1 MLAKDSIMHPL
12 DRIVFQT
19 ATAQAGAFMCPS
31 RDPRFRDSGPI
42 NHHVVVFPRT
52 GVWIRHAGS
61 RPFVADPHVITIY
74 NQGQE
79 YTRAP
84 VSAEGDRCD
93 WFGVSPEI
101 AREIAAAY
109 EPRAGD
115 ERHPFR
121 HQCSPCPPELYLRQR
136 ALFHRLERGQVDE
149 LEAEESVIAIVTDA
163 IGWAHGGGGG
173 WPAPTAPVDGQL
185 DLVERTRADIVAY
198 ARERTT
204 LVDIARRLSVSPF
217 HLCRVFRRATGMSV
231 HGYRIELRQRLALE
245 PLAGE
250 GVSVSRVAADLGFAS
265 HSHLTATLRK
275 RLGLTPTRLRRMLQG
290 GPAGQVSRLGSLPKG
305 GR

>member
-1 MLAKDSIMHPL
+1 MLAKDNIMHPL

-19 ATAQAGAFMCPS
+19 ATAQVGAFMCPS

-42 NHHVVVFPRT
+42 ERHLVVFPRT
-52 GVWIRHAGS
+52 GVWIQHTGS
-61 RPFVADPHVITIY
+61 RAFVADPHVITIY

-79 YTRAP
+79 YIRAL

-93 WFGVSPEI
+93 WFGVSPET

-121 HQCSPCPPELYLRQR
+121 HQCGPCPPELYLRQR

-149 LEAEESVIAIVTDA
+149 LEAEESVIVIVADA
-163 IGWAHGGGGG
+163 IGWAHGAGNR
-173 WPAPTAPVDGQL
+173 WPASADPVGGHL
-185 DLVERTRADIVAY
+185 DLVERTRADIVAH
-198 ARERTT
+198 ARERTS
-204 LVDIARRLSVSPF
+204 LADMARRLSVSPF
-217 HLCRVFRRATGMSV
+217 HLCRVFRRVTGMSV

-250 GVSVSRVAADLGFAS
+250 RVSVSRVAADLGFAS

-275 RLGLTPTRLRRMLQG
+275 RLGLTPTRLRRLLQG
-290 GPAGQVSRLGSLPKG
+290 
-305 GR
+305 